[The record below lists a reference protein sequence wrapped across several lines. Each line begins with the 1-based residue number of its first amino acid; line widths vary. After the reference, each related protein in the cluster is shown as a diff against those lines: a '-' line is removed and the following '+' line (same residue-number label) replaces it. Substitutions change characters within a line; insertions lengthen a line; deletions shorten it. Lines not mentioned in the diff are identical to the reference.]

1 MDVQETRMQCLKLA
15 MELSGKPEAVLSAA
29 EQLLNF
35 VTGGKPSAAD
45 LTTQSTP
52 AAEPEAV
59 EATPEPQIVD
69 AIAAC
74 GTVLAIPDGGGL
86 ADAAVTIDA
95 PAEAAESLT
104 PAETPVVELAAPVVD
119 EPAVAAAAVDPVV
132 DEIHVD
138 VSAEATSTEAITAA
152 EPAAVTTPTVDH
164 DVSAEVHEATGEEDA
179 ASMAVAA
186 DPHPEVQLATEP
198 STSDVIEREP
208 ADEAVPAHVAANE
221 GEAASEAPSTH
232 H

>member
-52 AAEPEAV
+52 AAEPVAV

-74 GTVLAIPDGGGL
+74 GTVLAIPDGGDL
-86 ADAAVTIDA
+86 ADAVVTIDA

-119 EPAVAAAAVDPVV
+119 EPAVA
-132 DEIHVD
+132 
-138 VSAEATSTEAITAA
+138 AA

-221 GEAASEAPSTH
+221 GEAASEAPATH